1 MRSGIRFNRISN
13 RVFLL
18 DEWEYTELNVLL
30 STIKIY
36 SMKKNEIEKREQLSK
51 ELEMSFDET
60 LELFSEETLGTMMM
74 TEVMGGVATTGFH
87 IINCN
92 VNRIFCRN
100 TNCPCTTLNQ
110 DKCDCGT
117 KQNCNNY

>member
-1 MRSGIRFNRISN
+1 MIEMCRK
-13 RVFLL
+13 VFSL
-18 DEWEYTELNVLL
+18 DEWEYVELNILL
-30 STIKIY
+30 SIVKIY
-36 SMKKNEIEKREQLSK
+36 FMKKDEIEKREQLSK

-100 TNCPCTTLNQ
+100 TNCPCMNYSN
-110 DKCDCGT
+110 CDECET
-117 KQNCNNY
+117 KNYCY

>member
-1 MRSGIRFNRISN
+1 MGSEIRFNGILNKIFS
-13 RVFLL
+13 L
-18 DEWEYTELNVLL
+18 DKWEYAELNILL

-74 TEVMGGVATTGFH
+74 TEVVGGSGSEGF
-87 IINCN
+87 NF
-92 VNRIFCRN
+92 VCRN
-100 TNCPCTTLNQ
+100 TNCRCKTLNKSFCDTK
-110 DKCDCGT
+110 DKC
-117 KQNCNNY
+117 KPY

>member
-1 MRSGIRFNRISN
+1 
-13 RVFLL
+13 
-18 DEWEYTELNVLL
+18 
-30 STIKIY
+30 
-36 SMKKNEIEKREQLSK
+36 MKKNEIEKREQLSK

-87 IINCN
+87 IINCR
-92 VNRIFCRN
+92 VNRIFCSNR
-100 TNCPCTTLNQ
+100 NCPCTTLNQ

-117 KQNCNNY
+117 KQGCIY